1 MKLSQLKQLIKEEV
15 EEAIG
20 FKVPGDNRDNM
31 SPYDQGVKDAILA
44 VLKLHPNLDVK
55 AVVDIIQGDED
66 PINEGR

>member
-1 MKLSQLKQLIKEEV
+1 
-15 EEAIG
+15 
-20 FKVPGDNRDNM
+20 M

-66 PINEGR
+66 PINEGK